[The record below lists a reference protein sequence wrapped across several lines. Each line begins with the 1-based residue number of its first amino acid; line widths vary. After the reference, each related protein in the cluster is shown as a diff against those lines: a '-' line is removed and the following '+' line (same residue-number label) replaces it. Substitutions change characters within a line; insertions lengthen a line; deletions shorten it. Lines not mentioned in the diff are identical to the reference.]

1 MTIVLQQPDIPI
13 CPINGKDYGGIN
25 MAHNLTHGSPYSRLT
40 ERLNRFPQGA
50 PTSKLLFD
58 ILKIL
63 MTEQEAGLMAQLPI
77 KPFNVKQAAAI
88 WKVSECEA
96 RKILEELASRAI
108 LVDIEQNGEQIYA
121 VPPPMAGFFEF
132 SLMRIRDDI
141 DQKAL
146 SELFYQYITVEE
158 DFMRDLVCGGDIQMG
173 RIFVK
178 EPQIPDEYALHVLDY
193 ERATNVI
200 ESASHIGVSMC
211 YCRHKAMHAGTVCD
225 APMDICMTFN
235 TTAATLIK
243 HGHARKIDAA
253 ECKDLLTQAYEH
265 NLVQFGENVRRKVN
279 FICNCCSCCCEAL
292 LAIKRF
298 GVAQTICSNF
308 ITRVAANRCVG
319 CGKCEAVCPVNAIEM
334 RGEGKERHA
343 FVTAEK
349 CIGCGVCIKHC
360 PTKTLILEP
369 RPHRMVTP
377 LDTTHKVVA
386 MATER
391 GLLQELIFDNN
402 AMFSHRLLAGV
413 LEAILKLPGLQRS
426 FAQAQL
432 KSRYL
437 ENMITKAAGGKK

>member
-1 MTIVLQQPDIPI
+1 
-13 CPINGKDYGGIN
+13 
-25 MAHNLTHGSPYSRLT
+25 MAHNHTHGSPYSRLA

-50 PTSKLLFD
+50 PESKLLFD

-63 MTEQEAGLMAQLPI
+63 MTEKEAGLMAQLPI
-77 KPFNVKQAAAI
+77 KPFSARQAAEI
-88 WKVSECEA
+88 WNLSDCEA
-96 RKILEELASRAI
+96 QKVLDELARRAI
-108 LVDIEQNGEQIYA
+108 LVDIEQDGKQIYA

-132 SLMRIRDDI
+132 SLMRVREDI
-141 DQKAL
+141 DQKTL
-146 SELFYQYITVEE
+146 SELFHQYITVEE
-158 DFMRDLVCGGDIQMG
+158 DFMRDLVRGGDIQMG
-173 RIFVK
+173 RIFPQ

-200 ESASHIGVSMC
+200 DTASDIGVSMC
-211 YCRHKAMHAGTVCD
+211 YCRHKALHAGTVCD

-243 HGHARKIDAA
+243 HGHARRVEAA
-253 ECKDLLTQAYEH
+253 ECRDLLAQAYDH
-265 NLVQFGENVRRKVN
+265 NLVQFGENVRRRVN

-308 ITRVAANRCVG
+308 ISAIETEKCVG
-319 CGKCEAVCPVNAIEM
+319 CGKCRKLCPVDAIGMTEENGVKKA
-334 RGEGKERHA
+334 RVVPER
-343 FVTAEK
+343 

-360 PTKTLILEP
+360 PTKALQLEP
-369 RPHRMVTP
+369 RPNRMITP
-377 LDTTHKVVA
+377 LDTTHRIVA

-391 GLLQELIFDNN
+391 GKLQELIFDNKVL
-402 AMFSHRLLAGV
+402 FSHRLLGGV
-413 LEAILKLPGLQRS
+413 LGAILKLPGLQRS

-437 ENMITKAAGGKK
+437 ETMISRAAGGGTRKEG